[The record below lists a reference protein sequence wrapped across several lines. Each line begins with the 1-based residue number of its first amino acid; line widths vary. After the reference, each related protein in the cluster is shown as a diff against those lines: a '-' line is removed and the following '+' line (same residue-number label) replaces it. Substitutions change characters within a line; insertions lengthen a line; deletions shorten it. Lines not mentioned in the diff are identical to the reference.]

1 MKTTIYSLAFALGLS
16 VLPAYSQT
24 VGDDA
29 KDAAHD
35 TKTAVKKG
43 YKKSTHGVKK
53 GYKKS
58 THATKSGVNKAADKV
73 ADKTDT
79 TK

>member
-1 MKTTIYSLAFALGLS
+1 MKTTILSLALSLGLLAS
-16 VLPAYSQT
+16 AAPAFSQS
-24 VGDDA
+24 VGDDVKQA
-29 KDAAHD
+29 GHD

-43 YKKSTHGVKK
+43 VHKS
-53 GYKKS
+53 
-58 THATKSGVNKAADKV
+58 ADAV